1 MTDGPARFR
10 ADARTRSGRRKG
22 QAMVETV
29 VVMFFLCLVFFL
41 VYEYANLLTAHTVVN
56 YAAARAAR
64 GPGCIPLPGC
74 AAAARYL
81 PGRNGR
87 KGPAAFPAG

>member
-1 MTDGPARFR
+1 MTDGPARIR
-10 ADARTRSGRRKG
+10 ADVRSRSGTRNG

-56 YAAARAAR
+56 YAAARTTTFVTCEY
-64 GPGCIPLPGC
+64 P
-74 AAAARYL
+74 
-81 PGRNGR
+81 
-87 KGPAAFPAG
+87 